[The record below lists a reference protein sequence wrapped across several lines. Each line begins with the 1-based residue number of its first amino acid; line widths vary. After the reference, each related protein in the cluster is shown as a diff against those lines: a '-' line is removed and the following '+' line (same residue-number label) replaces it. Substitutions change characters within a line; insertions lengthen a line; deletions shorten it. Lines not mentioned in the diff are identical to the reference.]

1 MWRPQFEFKCATN
14 SINVCLFSYL
24 GTHVVSMYGGHSLRL
39 YVPQKVSMCV
49 CFPKCGTHVVSM
61 CGDHSL
67 RLYVPQKWFTMCGF
81 MFSICSNYILKE
93 YVGAENIK
101 RCPTFCP
108 KFFSFFSE
116 VPFQKHIVSMFD
128 N

>member
-1 MWRPQFEFKCATN
+1 MCHKKYQCVSVFLFGHTCCLYVWRPQFEVICAT
-14 SINVCLFSYL
+14 
-24 GTHVVSMYGGHSLRL
+24 
-39 YVPQKVSMCV
+39 KVSMCV
-49 CFPKCGTHVVSM
+49 CVPKCGTHVVPM

-101 RCPTFCP
+101 RCQKFFP